1 MNSKENDKDLNEEF
15 KCCNCVKNV
24 SGRFLFCSQKCEDE
38 FWKKSNEDDRNEGEE
53 K

>member
-1 MNSKENDKDLNEEF
+1 MTNPINQNDLNEEF
-15 KCCNCVKNV
+15 KCCNCSEKVQ
-24 SGRFLFCSQKCEDE
+24 GRYLFCSKKCEDE